1 MSLADMNQLLRQFEI
16 YIGLVNSI
24 VSITEPLEIQHAKR
38 VFGVTESADHYYA
51 VQPDAFLYD
60 GSRSNR
66 WWKVDLNIQLKEK
79 LRTRVCQ
86 KFSEE
91 TRLCGQNLQLSVAPC
106 VPFLVDGMCHS
117 ARCKQG
123 HIPKTSENPGLYNAR
138 ISIHLRQVYLLHL
151 MRTVQSR
158 EVWNER

>member
-1 MSLADMNQLLRQFEI
+1 MNQLLKQFET

-24 VSITEPLEIQHAKR
+24 VSNNEPLKTQQARR
-38 VFGVTESADHYYA
+38 VFGVTELSDHSCTL
-51 VQPDAFLYD
+51 QPDAFLYD
-60 GSRSNR
+60 SSRPTR
-66 WWKVDLNIQLKEK
+66 WLKVDLNIQLKEK
-79 LRTRVCQ
+79 LRTRLWQ

-91 TRLCGQNLQLSVAPC
+91 TELCCQNVQLSVAPC
-106 VPFLVDGMCHS
+106 LPFFVDGICRN

-123 HIPKTSENPGLYNAR
+123 HTPKSSENPGQYNAR
-138 ISIHLRQVYLLHL
+138 ISIHLRQIYLLHL